1 MTTTPAAALASWDA
15 YKAQP
20 VNFDARPDQA
30 EQDAYTAGWAAGV
43 AAARQA
49 ADDAQGEE
57 ISFWPTGSDRLPA
70 TQVEC
75 LNAIDALTK
84 GTTHEHE

>member
-1 MTTTPAAALASWDA
+1 VTTTPAAALASWDA

-20 VNFDARPDQA
+20 VNFDATPDQA

-70 TQVEC
+70 TQTEC
-75 LNAIDALTK
+75 LAAIDALTE
-84 GTTHEHE
+84 GNSNDQQ